1 MLHDY
6 AAIFLR
12 VACGKEPSRQSERG
26 KERTRESVCCVSD
39 REGGG
44 GVLARPERGRGRER
58 GERERGAVKLQLKVC

>member
-1 MLHDY
+1 MLQFFFASPAGRNHPDR
-6 AAIFLR
+6 ASEGKRERER
-12 VACGKEPSRQSERG
+12 VC
-26 KERTRESVCCVSD
+26 VVSD